1 MAASDALGDT
11 YEHEL
16 VDETV
21 IVWDDVSDDGRSDYD
36 VDEREP
42 YEHDVAVVEP
52 RVWSSDEYIPVGGD
66 KPLYDGPYEASALF
80 TAQSF
85 GTADKLMRKDFAV
98 RAINYT
104 EAPNEY
110 GTTVTIGG

>member
-1 MAASDALGDT
+1 MATELDIATRGPTELDVPTRVPMEWSEGEYVPMAASG
-11 YEHEL
+11 
-16 VDETV
+16 V
-21 IVWDDVSDDGRSDYD
+21 
-36 VDEREP
+36 
-42 YEHDVAVVEP
+42 P
-52 RVWSSDEYIPVGGD
+52 R
-66 KPLYDGPYEASALF
+66 YDGPYEASALF

-85 GTADKLMRKDFAV
+85 ATADKLMSKDFAV